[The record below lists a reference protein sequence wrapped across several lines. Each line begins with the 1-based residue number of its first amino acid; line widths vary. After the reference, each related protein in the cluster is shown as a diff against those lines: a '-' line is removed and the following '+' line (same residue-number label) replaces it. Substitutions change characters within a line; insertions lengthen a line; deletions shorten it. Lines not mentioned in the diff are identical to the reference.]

1 MSLKY
6 ITTILPSVTKI
17 TLNSL
22 QLNHDKTSNTNAVTY
37 ITYVTIFKL
46 GTGRSFFG
54 SGTVEIL
61 EKFHRYV
68 FHFLTK
74 CYDDELK

>member
-37 ITYVTIFKL
+37 ITYVTIF
-46 GTGRSFFG
+46 
-54 SGTVEIL
+54 
-61 EKFHRYV
+61 RY
-68 FHFLTK
+68 
-74 CYDDELK
+74 YDDTTFSY